1 VGRRASVAL
10 FQLLDCGPRTLLVVV
25 VSRGTTDSQSAF
37 HFPILKYGQSA
48 SHMQDGR
55 DARQRLEVAL
65 RGWIDRSVS
74 VRVTQVGCG
83 CPLRRW
89 TPPVGCS
96 SSRLS
101 SRSIPSRMK
110 DEVQVAAPSASK
122 DWTRICG
129 KLINDINVIW
139 RRKWDSNRRYGF
151 RYVHLSRLPSL
162 FASERLQR
170 RPAGVSLERR
180 CDVFD
185 DLFRRHF
192 SER

>member
-1 VGRRASVAL
+1 MLLRDRLQRKVPGGGWAVGRRASVAL

-139 RRKWDSNRRYGF
+139 RREW
-151 RYVHLSRLPSL
+151 
-162 FASERLQR
+162 LQSP
-170 RPAGVSLERR
+170 RPAASQEVQECEIFSGVP
-180 CDVFD
+180 
-185 DLFRRHF
+185 
-192 SER
+192 